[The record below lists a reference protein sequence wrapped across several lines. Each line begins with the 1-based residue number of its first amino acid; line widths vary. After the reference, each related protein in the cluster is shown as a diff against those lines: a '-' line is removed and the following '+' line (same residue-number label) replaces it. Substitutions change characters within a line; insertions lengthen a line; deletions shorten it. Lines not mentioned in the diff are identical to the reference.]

1 MKKEYF
7 LLLTFIITVAVQAQ
21 IKSTYNIGLLLD
33 NTTSEVNSILNELED
48 EITAVVGEDALV
60 KFPETSRLVNY
71 FDSNI
76 ALNHYD
82 KLANDPAVDI
92 IIAFGIVNNK
102 VITKITNY
110 VKPTILFGALSKELI
125 DKEVFS
131 LKKKNLTPIWSSLS
145 YTNDIK
151 LLKKLSNPSKIGV
164 IIEKTFTDNLPILN
178 VFKVIESELNVDIKL
193 IAFNDVLD
201 ITSNLE
207 GIDAV
212 YFAGGFYLND
222 TEIKK
227 LVSDIKNVNINQ
239 VVFGNGTDEILDL
252 IVRVFCNPNK
262 DKIITLPP
270 TYGMYD
276 VIAKT
281 NGVENIEI
289 PLKSD
294 FSIDSERILG
304 LKTSNIKILFL
315 CSPNNPTGNSFE
327 INVLD
332 NLIKKFNG
340 IVVIDEAYIDFS
352 SQKSLINH
360 IDKYENLIITQ
371 TMSKAY
377 GMAGIRLGMGFS
389 NQKIINYLNKIKPPY
404 NINVLTERKALEE
417 LNKIDEIK
425 KNIDFVLNQRK
436 LLVSSLEKLDF
447 VEKVYKSDANFLL
460 VKVDNAD
467 LRYNQLSEKGI
478 IVRNRSNQ
486 PLCQNCL
493 RITIGT
499 KIENN
504 SLIKTLNEL

>member
-1 MKKEYF
+1 M
-7 LLLTFIITVAVQAQ
+7 
-21 IKSTYNIGLLLD
+21 NI
-33 NTTSEVNSILNELED
+33 
-48 EITAVVGEDALV
+48 DALV
-60 KFPETSRLVNY
+60 RNNVKMMSTYSSARDDYNGG
-71 FDSNI
+71 
-76 ALNHYD
+76 
-82 KLANDPAVDI
+82 AN
-92 IIAFGIVNNK
+92 
-102 VITKITNY
+102 
-110 VKPTILFGALSKELI
+110 
-125 DKEVFS
+125 
-131 LKKKNLTPIWSSLS
+131 KNLIYLDANESPFENGINR
-145 YTNDIK
+145 YPDNK
-151 LLKKLSNPSKIGV
+151 HKNLKTVISKNKNI
-164 IIEKTFTDNLPILN
+164 N
-178 VFKVIESELNVDIKL
+178 V
-193 IAFNDVLD
+193 
-201 ITSNLE
+201 
-207 GIDAV
+207 
-212 YFAGGFYLND
+212 
-222 TEIKK
+222 
-227 LVSDIKNVNINQ
+227 NQ

-294 FSIDSERILG
+294 FSIDTDKILD

-340 IVVIDEAYIDFS
+340 IVVVDEAYIDFS
-352 SQKSLINH
+352 SQKSLTNL

-377 GMAGIRLGMGFS
+377 GMAGIRLGMGIS
-389 NQKIINYLNKIKPPY
+389 NNKIISYINKIKPPY
-404 NINVLTERKALEE
+404 NVNTLTENKALKE

-425 KNIDFVLNQRK
+425 KNIDLVLNQRM
-436 LLVSSLEKLDF
+436 LLLTSLEKLDF
-447 VEKVYKSDANFLL
+447 VEKIYKSDANFLL
-460 VKVDNAD
+460 VKVDDAD
-467 LRYNQLSEKGI
+467 LRYNQLLEKGI

>member
-1 MKKEYF
+1 NESPFKNEINRYPDNKHIN
-7 LLLTFIITVAVQAQ
+7 LKTV
-21 IKSTYNIGLLLD
+21 ISKNKNI
-33 NTTSEVNSILNELED
+33 
-48 EITAVVGEDALV
+48 
-60 KFPETSRLVNY
+60 
-71 FDSNI
+71 
-76 ALNHYD
+76 
-82 KLANDPAVDI
+82 
-92 IIAFGIVNNK
+92 
-102 VITKITNY
+102 
-110 VKPTILFGALSKELI
+110 
-125 DKEVFS
+125 
-131 LKKKNLTPIWSSLS
+131 
-145 YTNDIK
+145 
-151 LLKKLSNPSKIGV
+151 
-164 IIEKTFTDNLPILN
+164 N
-178 VFKVIESELNVDIKL
+178 V
-193 IAFNDVLD
+193 
-201 ITSNLE
+201 
-207 GIDAV
+207 
-212 YFAGGFYLND
+212 
-222 TEIKK
+222 
-227 LVSDIKNVNINQ
+227 NQ

-294 FSIDSERILG
+294 FSIDTDKILD

-340 IVVIDEAYIDFS
+340 IVVVDEAYIDFS
-352 SQKSLINH
+352 SQKSLTNL

-377 GMAGIRLGMGFS
+377 GMAGIRLGMGIS
-389 NQKIINYLNKIKPPY
+389 NNKIINYINKIKPPY
-404 NINVLTERKALEE
+404 NVNTLTENKALKE

-425 KNIDFVLNQRK
+425 KNIDLVLNQRM
-436 LLVSSLEKLDF
+436 LLLTSLEKLDF
-447 VEKVYKSDANFLL
+447 VEKIYKSDANFLL

-467 LRYNQLSEKGI
+467 LRYNQLLEKGI

>member
-1 MKKEYF
+1 M
-7 LLLTFIITVAVQAQ
+7 
-21 IKSTYNIGLLLD
+21 NID
-33 NTTSEVNSILNELED
+33 T
-48 EITAVVGEDALV
+48 LV
-60 KFPETSRLVNY
+60 R
-71 FDSNI
+71 
-76 ALNHYD
+76 
-82 KLANDPAVDI
+82 
-92 IIAFGIVNNK
+92 NN
-102 VITKITNY
+102 
-110 VKPTILFGALSKELI
+110 VKNMSSYSSARDDYSGGA
-125 DKEVFS
+125 D
-131 LKKKNLTPIWSSLS
+131 KNLIYLDANESPFENGINR
-145 YTNDIK
+145 YPDNK
-151 LLKKLSNPSKIGV
+151 HKNLKTVISKNRNI
-164 IIEKTFTDNLPILN
+164 N
-178 VFKVIESELNVDIKL
+178 V
-193 IAFNDVLD
+193 
-201 ITSNLE
+201 
-207 GIDAV
+207 
-212 YFAGGFYLND
+212 
-222 TEIKK
+222 
-227 LVSDIKNVNINQ
+227 NQ

-252 IVRVFCNPNK
+252 IVRVFCNPNE

-294 FSIDSERILG
+294 FSIDTDKILD

-340 IVVIDEAYIDFS
+340 IVVVDEAYIDFS

-377 GMAGIRLGMGFS
+377 GMAGIRLGMGIS
-389 NQKIINYLNKIKPPY
+389 NNKIINYINKIKPPY
-404 NINVLTERKALEE
+404 NVNTLTENKALKE

-425 KNIDFVLNQRK
+425 KNIDLVLNQRM
-436 LLVSSLEKLDF
+436 LLLTSLEKLDF
-447 VEKVYKSDANFLL
+447 VEKIYKSDANFLL

-467 LRYNQLSEKGI
+467 LRYNQLLKNGI